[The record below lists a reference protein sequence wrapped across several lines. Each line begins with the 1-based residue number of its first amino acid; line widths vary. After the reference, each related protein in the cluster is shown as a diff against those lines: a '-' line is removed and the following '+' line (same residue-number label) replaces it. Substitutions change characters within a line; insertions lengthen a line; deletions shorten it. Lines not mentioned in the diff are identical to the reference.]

1 MKYINSSSQNK
12 NSNSINEKNLIKNHF
27 SLSENKNID
36 YNTNLRNSKAYTP
49 QKIIKQLQREELD
62 LKRNLS
68 KLVQKEKN
76 IKEKS
81 YFYLNQEENSANINP
96 EQNKEIFKLKQISEN
111 KEIYTSQLNDI
122 KFRINLL
129 HEKYIKESGVYNSN
143 CKEKMENFFQNQL
156 NIKHSNK
163 INSRLKE
170 LQIQSQMLIS
180 KIKDNAQKEL
190 KEKEELIK
198 QQEKLEIENNKNYL
212 EKIRKEEKDNIK
224 KRKNNSME
232 EIKRMK
238 ECINKKLV
246 KVKKNHISQK
256 IKETMT
262 TENTNRK
269 NLVKSSETTNDA
281 KLNKN
286 YQIFKLKKNLALDKK
301 PKILKKSWSERGLLL
316 PQYKSEFSVLFRKE
330 EKDRNNER
338 KKRMERKTEMKIK
351 QIKYS
356 KKYEDHMSSKT
367 NQHNSFN
374 KNINNNYINVN
385 GKFNYMNNYCNLIR
399 SKIPTNRII
408 ELQNPLKLKK
418 NHIDLTK
425 RQNSMNVKKLDG
437 PNLKLPN
444 LILNNVSK
452 NKEKIYPKLSKNNN
466 LYNYKSKEIQNII
479 EKNGIDN
486 ATLNIINS
494 KLEKLNQ
501 KKEQKDLVLKYQG
514 GFASNPDLGQEVSD
528 ILIDSIEAKMNIIE
542 GIQNMKNDKNS
553 VDKRADIKENEEEN
567 EDVENLENKE

>member
-1 MKYINSSSQNK
+1 MKYINSSSKTK
-12 NSNSINEKNLIKNHF
+12 NSNSINKKNLIKNHF
-27 SLSENKNID
+27 SLSENKNMD
-36 YNTNLRNSKAYTP
+36 YNTNIKNSKAQTP
-49 QKIIKQLQREELD
+49 QKILKQLQREELE

-76 IKEKS
+76 LKEKS
-81 YFYLNQEENSANINP
+81 YFDLNQQENSTNINP
-96 EQNKEIFKLKQISEN
+96 EQNKEIFELKQISEK

-129 HEKYIKESGVYNSN
+129 HEKYIKENGVYNSN

-156 NIKHSNK
+156 NIKQSNK

-170 LQIQSQMLIS
+170 LQIQSQILIS
-180 KIKDNAQKEL
+180 KIKNNAEKEL

-212 EKIRKEEKDNIK
+212 EKIRKEEKENIK

-238 ECINKKLV
+238 ECLNKKII

-269 NLVKSSETTNDA
+269 NVVKSSETFNDD

-286 YQIFKLKKNLALDKK
+286 YQVFKLKKNLDFDKK
-301 PKILKKSWSERGLLL
+301 SKILKKSWSERGLLL
-316 PQYKSEFSVLFRKE
+316 PQYKSEFSDLFRKE
-330 EKDRNNER
+330 EKERNNER
-338 KKRMERKTEMKIK
+338 KKSIERKTEMKIK

-356 KKYEDHMSSKT
+356 KKYEDNMSSKN

-374 KNINNNYINVN
+374 KNINYNYNNVN
-385 GKFNYMNNYCNLIR
+385 GKFKYMNNYCNLLR
-399 SKIPTNRII
+399 SKLPTNRII
-408 ELQNPLKLKK
+408 ELKNPLKLKK

-425 RQNSMNVKKLDG
+425 RQNSMNLKKLD
-437 PNLKLPN
+437 NKKIKLPS

-452 NKEKIYPKLSKNNN
+452 SKEKIAPKLSKNNN

-486 ATLNIINS
+486 VTLNIINS

-514 GFASNPDLGQEVSD
+514 GFASNPDLGQEVSN

-542 GIQNMKNDKNS
+542 GIQNMKNDKTS
-553 VDKRADIKENEEEN
+553 EDKKADIKENQEEN